1 MPLPKIENSIFGLW
15 APRPDRRESLSLKPV
30 PAIEGFIMSR
40 ARLTIIVRSICCS
53 KLKGV
58 DQDVLGRDSTSSEE
72 DGDAA
77 AESSSGDSRHSESSS
92 GG

>member
-1 MPLPKIENSIFGLW
+1 
-15 APRPDRRESLSLKPV
+15 
-30 PAIEGFIMSR
+30 MSR

-58 DQDVLGRDSTSSEE
+58 DQDVLGRDSTSSQE

-77 AESSSGDSRHSESSS
+77 AESPTGDTGHSESSS

>member
-1 MPLPKIENSIFGLW
+1 
-15 APRPDRRESLSLKPV
+15 
-30 PAIEGFIMSR
+30 MSR

-77 AESSSGDSRHSESSS
+77 AESSTGDFRHSESSS

>member
-1 MPLPKIENSIFGLW
+1 
-15 APRPDRRESLSLKPV
+15 
-30 PAIEGFIMSR
+30 MSR

-58 DQDVLGRDSTSSEE
+58 DRDVLGRDSTSSEE
-72 DGDAA
+72 DRDAA
-77 AESSSGDSRHSESSS
+77 AESFAGDSGHSESDS

>member
-1 MPLPKIENSIFGLW
+1 
-15 APRPDRRESLSLKPV
+15 
-30 PAIEGFIMSR
+30 MSR

-77 AESSSGDSRHSESSS
+77 AESSTGDSRHSESGS